1 MSPATTKIAKHAQ
14 STWNDWRRKN
24 FIELCIDTETAWSVN
39 DPLTSRLALGARQI
53 RRWRQNEW
61 EDCGIIQFQILLGF
75 VEADDHDDTG
85 FRCDA
90 GQRDETNYDRGAVV
104 LA

>member
-39 DPLTSRLALGARQI
+39 DPPTSRLALQAWQI
-53 RRWRQNEW
+53 RRRRPWPTS
-61 EDCGIIQFQILLGF
+61 
-75 VEADDHDDTG
+75 TG
-85 FRCDA
+85 FPPASFTAICGGLSA
-90 GQRDETNYDRGAVV
+90 TCNSPLEGEPP
-104 LA
+104 